1 MKKIINDQV
10 LYDSEKRVLSAKG
23 ERTVLSAPT
32 ARLLELFLEN
42 NYRQLNRE
50 LIIEEVWGRHGMI
63 PSGHSLN
70 KSVSM
75 LRKAFSGLGMVD
87 LIVTIPREGFIF
99 QAQINNV
106 SDEVLNCSMATLSA
120 VNKSAKFACYRKLVL
135 WFLFSIVILFF
146 VGRLLAVMLRDN
158 DSVVHVLKSGSCD
171 IYTTDDNSKEKISHF
186 LNSPKWQSFSSIC
199 KGRYKVIVFYDDN
212 SLSAGNKLR
221 EYFFSVCKMERK
233 GIASECENYI
243 Y

>member
-10 LYDSEKRVLSAKG
+10 LYDSEKRVLSAQG

-32 ARLLELFLEN
+32 ARLLELFIAN
-42 NYRQLNRE
+42 NYKQLNRE

-75 LRKAFSGLGMVD
+75 LRKAFSALGMDD
-87 LIVTIPREGFIF
+87 LIVTIPREGFLF
-99 QAQINNV
+99 QAQIKNV

-120 VNKSAKFACYRKLVL
+120 VNKSVKFARYRKLVL
-135 WFLFSIVILFF
+135 LFLFSLIIFFSVGFILT
-146 VGRLLAVMLRDN
+146 LMLRDN
-158 DSVVHVLKSGSCD
+158 NNVVHILKSGSCD
-171 IYTTDDNSKEKISHF
+171 IYTANDNSMEKISHF

-199 KGRYKVIVFYDDN
+199 KGRNKVIVFYDDN
-212 SLSAGNKLR
+212 SLSAGNKLK
-221 EYFFSVCKMERK
+221 EYFFSVCKMDRK